1 MAKRKE
7 PKEKAPAVERTR
19 ATNPIYQG
27 EYTILDFDRDMERV
41 RSEELSEAEK
51 EEIWARTDEWLDG
64 LTFPPEETARLELID
79 AEAWER
85 YDGPRTWDGIIK
97 EIPKKRLRRVFPLQY
112 YRYMYEAEDEE
123 AIAVR
128 VKQIYGL
135 AKECETKNRAWA
147 DVEAMGKAEK
157 YREALDTSCKL
168 DQEINIRPVEPW
180 ETWDFELFLL
190 SDLLYNPDTGL
201 NHTPEEL
208 VDSIIQ
214 RREHTNDLLRE
225 IAREDYDSLGAD
237 PEKKAARDCLEKLL
251 PRDRFEAEYDYPR
264 GYEDAITRIYKLP
277 KVREATT
284 RGATPGEFLKHPET
298 LEGVLRWAVDESLKD
313 LNGMRRQPEGKRAEK
328 SEMTTFDMGKAH
340 PSVNP
345 TKYVLGHD
353 RLFKDTGTDAFHGI
367 FEDRF
372 NKGQYG
378 KVTIR
383 NERKT
388 EGKPAV
394 SIKLRYDGREPDVI
408 DMATMNAIASMQREA
423 DPASYRDKRFRPA
436 PDLWMSENDLLRYR
450 QALPGYEPTEAD
462 REDLYERLR
471 SLSGSILMANM
482 EDYLEDRPEEREVL
496 NRNLPPDETTQEVG
510 TNVLQFYVKTSRNTR
525 PTKIEEADGSIK
537 EEYRKTRYY
546 HFVTYPLPLYFGRV
560 QGQSSLLDS
569 RLLQTPEM
577 LEQGKDA
584 EKVLNRRTVE
594 KLDELSLEGCD
605 LWKRKKDGTR
615 YISLSKVKDLS
626 GMRWAILSN
635 IWSHTADKHSGP
647 RKANALTLD
656 FDKLI
661 KQIWKECAPSTRT
674 DRTRYMITYLVY
686 LMDKPHEESRV
697 YDFKIVRAGKRIQKV
712 IIQLEPPKK

>member
-1 MAKRKE
+1 MQE
-7 PKEKAPAVERTR
+7 D
-19 ATNPIYQG
+19 Q
-27 EYTILDFDRDMERV
+27 
-41 RSEELSEAEK
+41 
-51 EEIWARTDEWLDG
+51 
-64 LTFPPEETARLELID
+64 ELID
-79 AEAWER
+79 EARKTMDMLKEWNRGLQELNKDD
-85 YDGPRTWDGIIK
+85 YTALGEDPR
-97 EIPKKRLRRVFPLQY
+97 KK
-112 YRYMYEAEDEE
+112 
-123 AIAVR
+123 
-128 VKQIYGL
+128 K
-135 AKECETKNRAWA
+135 
-147 DVEAMGKAEK
+147 
-157 YREALDTSCKL
+157 
-168 DQEINIRPVEPW
+168 
-180 ETWDFELFLL
+180 
-190 SDLLYNPDTGL
+190 
-201 NHTPEEL
+201 
-208 VDSIIQ
+208 
-214 RREHTNDLLRE
+214 
-225 IAREDYDSLGAD
+225 
-237 PEKKAARDCLEKLL
+237 ARDCLVGML
-251 PRDRFEAEYDYPR
+251 PLDKFKEQYPDPKE
-264 GYEDAITRIYKLP
+264 YEDAITRLYRLAMCDYAVDGRIDEILNDPVKLR
-277 KVREATT
+277 KELESTT
-284 RGATPGEFLKHPET
+284 YYHMGEFRNRYRLK
-298 LEGVLRWAVDESLKD
+298 
-313 LNGMRRQPEGKRAEK
+313 EK
-328 SEMTTFDMGKAH
+328 KSQKQTEITTFDMGKAY

-353 RLFKDTGTDAFHGI
+353 RFFKDAGTDAFHGI

-372 NKGQYG
+372 NKGLYG
-378 KVTIR
+378 KVTVQ
-383 NERKT
+383 NERKA

-394 SIKLRYDGREPDVI
+394 KIKLRYDGREPDVI

-423 DPASYRDKRFRPA
+423 DPASYRDKMFRPA

-482 EDYLEDRPEEREVL
+482 EDYLKDHPEAREVL
-496 NRNLPPDETTQEVG
+496 DRNLPPNETTQEMG
-510 TNVLQFYVKTSRNTR
+510 TNVLQFYVKTSKNTR

-594 KLDELSLEGCD
+594 KLDELSREGCD
-605 LWKRKKDGTR
+605 LWKKKKDGTR

-626 GMRWAILSN
+626 GMRWAILSD

-647 RKANALTLD
+647 RRANALTLD